1 MNSKT
6 SSTTEKKPISI
17 YVEDLQIIMLILT
30 YNLIYNLTLF
40 YLQKVDK
47 DSIRGQIEAKYVH
60 EPYISVYNT
69 VIEQAKEKLAV

>member
-30 YNLIYNLTLF
+30 FNLIYNLTLF
-40 YLQKVDK
+40 YL
-47 DSIRGQIEAKYVH
+47 
-60 EPYISVYNT
+60 
-69 VIEQAKEKLAV
+69 